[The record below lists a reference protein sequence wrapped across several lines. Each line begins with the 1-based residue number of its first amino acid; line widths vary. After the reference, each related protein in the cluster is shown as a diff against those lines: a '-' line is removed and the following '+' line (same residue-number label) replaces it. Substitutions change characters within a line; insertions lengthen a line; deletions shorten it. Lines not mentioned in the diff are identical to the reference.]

1 MPEDTN
7 PPTTVDAPDADTT
20 ETTPTLSPEDMSRE
34 IDKLRKESA
43 RYRTKAKQLEEA
55 QATAAEAK
63 RKAELTAEERAIA
76 AEKKAEEALATA
88 EARVLTAERKAALA
102 GKLTNIDRVLR
113 LMDDP
118 ETYFDGGTP
127 NVDAIL
133 RDFPEYAPKPASTV
147 TIPGSKTAG
156 GPATNPWVRETR
168 NLTEQARITR
178 ENPALAQQLK
188 DAAS

>member
-76 AEKKAEEALATA
+76 AEKKAEEAQAAADT
-88 EARVLTAERKAALA
+88 RVLTAERKAALT
-102 GKLTNIDRVLR
+102 GKLTNVDRVLR

-118 ETYFDGGTP
+118 EAYFDGGTP
-127 NVDAIL
+127 DLDAIL
-133 RDFPEYAPKPASTV
+133 RDFPEYSPKAAAGV
-147 TIPGSKTAG
+147 NIPGARTTGEPSDLRPEHFKGKSQEWIA
-156 GPATNPWVRETR
+156 E
-168 NLTEQARITR
+168 NLHR
-178 ENPALAQQLK
+178 LK
-188 DAAS
+188 RPT